1 MGARVAGQVRY
12 SVLDPTGNIT
22 ALVESAVPLEGQVGV
37 AAEIM
42 RLRPEVEQVGFV
54 SEPAVE
60 TGVQT
65 ELRMAGGEFCGN
77 ATMSAAALWCMRSGD
92 ETAARVVR
100 LRVSGAAEPV
110 EVRLTRTDDQR
121 FDGRVHMPCALG
133 IGRIELA
140 WEDLRGT
147 AGLVRMEGISH
158 LVIER
163 DSTLFALLSQPAVA
177 ERAVRAWCGELVCD
191 GLGLMFVEGEG
202 DCRTLTPLVYV
213 PGGDTVF
220 WENSCAS
227 GSSAVGMWCAAAQ
240 GTPCQLELHEPGGIL
255 RVESDPAGST
265 WLQGTVELRGTF
277 CL

>member
-1 MGARVAGQVRY
+1 MAVRVAGQVRY

-22 ALVESAVPLEGQVGV
+22 ALVESVVPLGEQVGV
-37 AAEIM
+37 AAEVM

-54 SEPAVE
+54 SAPAGKQ
-60 TGVQT
+60 GVQT

-77 ATMSAAALWCMRSGD
+77 ATMSAAALWYVRSGAD
-92 ETAARVVR
+92 AAACTVRV
-100 LRVSGAAEPV
+100 RVSGAAEPV
-110 EVRLTRTDDQR
+110 EVQLVRAGDQR

-133 IGRIELA
+133 VERVELT
-140 WEDLRGT
+140 WGDLRGS
-147 AGLVRMEGISH
+147 AGLMRMEGISH

-163 DSTLFALLSQPAVA
+163 DSALFALLERTAEA
-177 ERAVRAWCGELVCD
+177 ERAVRAWCGELACD
-191 GLGLMFVEGEG
+191 GLGLMFLEGEG
-202 DCRTLTPLVYV
+202 SCRTLTPLVYV